1 LLNRKPGDEAFFDY
15 GLSSKPLFRS
25 ERSQVTGRSKA
36 MRHKF
41 SLITLTAFILASVH
55 LAHAQQPK
63 KIPRI
68 GYLATRS
75 GAGGG
80 EKAFLQGLQSL
91 GYIEGQ
97 TIAIEWQFA
106 QEKLDR
112 LPELASELVRLK
124 VDVIVTGGGYPTV
137 QAVKNAT
144 TTIPIVMARV
154 SDAVELGFVAS
165 LARPGGNIT
174 GISILAPEL
183 SGKLLELAKEAI
195 PKASRMT
202 VLAYSASPNWKL
214 YFKHMDAT
222 ARSLG
227 VQLLAFQVRAPDEIE
242 RAFDMARSK
251 RADALV
257 IPSSA
262 FLSLYRKRI
271 VELAIQSRLPAIA
284 SEGTWAEAG
293 CLLAYGPSTA
303 ESFRRAAVYV
313 DKILKGAKPA
323 DLPVEQPMKFELVI
337 NLRTA
342 KQIGLTIPPNVLA
355 RADRVIR

>member
-1 LLNRKPGDEAFFDY
+1 MRPKF
-15 GLSSKPLFRS
+15 PLI
-25 ERSQVTGRSKA
+25 V
-36 MRHKF
+36 
-41 SLITLTAFILASVH
+41 LTAFILTSVH

-63 KIPRI
+63 KVPRI
-68 GYLATRS
+68 GYLTTRS
-75 GAGGG
+75 GAGAG

-97 TIAIEWQFA
+97 TIAIEWRFA
-106 QEKLDR
+106 QEKFDR

-124 VDVIVTGGGYPTV
+124 VDVIVASGGYRAV

-144 TTIPIVMARV
+144 TTISIVMTGVR
-154 SDAVELGFVAS
+154 DAVELGFVAS

-174 GISILAPEL
+174 GLSVLAPEL

-195 PKASRMT
+195 PKASRMA

-214 YFKHMDAT
+214 YFKEMDGT

-227 VQLLAFQVRAPDEIE
+227 VQLLAFQVREPDEIE
-242 RAFDMARSK
+242 SAFDAARSK

-257 IPSSA
+257 VTSSG
-262 FLSLYRKRI
+262 FLSLYRERI
-271 VELAIQSRLPAIA
+271 CELAAQRRLPAIA
-284 SEGTWAEAG
+284 SSPGVGAWAEQG
-293 CLLAYGPSTA
+293 CLLAYGPA
-303 ESFRRAAVYV
+303 AIGFGRAATYV

-323 DLPVEQPMKFELVI
+323 ELPVEQPMKFELVI
-337 NLRTA
+337 NLKTE
-342 KQIGLTIPPNVLA
+342 KQIGVTIPPNVLA